1 MSTPSRI
8 VFSSLSLLLAG
19 VTTQTAIAQ
28 QAWVGEPGSLSVSL
42 DYSYSRSDKVLEDVG
57 EEVTDVDP
65 IFSHIGALG
74 IEYTPIEKLA
84 LMATIPVVAASY
96 DYDPAQTSLPPHG
109 RYDDGKTHV
118 AAQDFRLDV
127 RYMVL
132 DDVVTLSPHVSVS
145 VPMSNYETVGYA
157 SAGRGLKMLVFGAA
171 LGKYFT
177 SGVPDLYIHGRYEFR
192 WVERYETSFPE
203 TSEYSQNRSF
213 MDVLLGYYILDELEV
228 NLAASMQHAHGGF
241 EFANY
246 GEEPEAAQ
254 FFHDPLLAEG
264 FLHAGGGVSYQ
275 VLEKLRVSAFV
286 RFFIRGENTRN
297 SDVYGVGVS
306 WDAM

>member
-8 VFSSLSLLLAG
+8 VFSSLSLLLAS

-28 QAWVGEPGSLSVSL
+28 QAWVGEPGSLSLSL
-42 DYSYSRSDKVLEDVG
+42 DYSYSRSDKVLAEAGEDVA
-57 EEVTDVDP
+57 DIDP
-65 IFSHIGALG
+65 IFSHIAALG
-74 IEYTPIEKLA
+74 IEYTPIDKLA
-84 LMATIPVVAASY
+84 LIATIPVVASSY
-96 DYDPAQTSLPPHG
+96 DYDPGQTSLPPHG
-109 RYDDGKTHV
+109 RYDDGDTHV
-118 AAQDFRLDV
+118 APQDFRLDL

-132 DDVVTLSPHVSVS
+132 DDVVTLSPHLSVS
-145 VPMSNYETVGYA
+145 IPMSNYETVGYA

-192 WVERYETSFPE
+192 WVEGYETAFPE

-228 NLAASMQHAHGGF
+228 NVAANLQHAHGGF
-241 EFANY
+241 EFANFDD
-246 GEEPEAAQ
+246 EPPVAQ
-254 FFHDPLLAEG
+254 YFHDALLAEG
-264 FLHAGGGVSYQ
+264 FLHVGGGVSYQ
-275 VLEKLRVSAFV
+275 AMEKLRVSAFV

-297 SDVYGVGVS
+297 SDIYGLGLS